1 MVKRKANR
9 EGRKERKVSVDVRCF
24 EATVSENE
32 VGKVVVDRALR
43 VHQALGPGLLE
54 SAYEACLCYELR
66 DAGLHVDV
74 QKALPVVYKDVKLD
88 CGYRI
93 DLLVESKVIIEVK
106 AVDGLNDVHLAQ
118 ILTYLKL
125 SDCKLGFLINFNVK
139 RIKEGIRRVVNNL
152 EE

>member
-1 MVKRKANR
+1 MKREANR

-93 DLLVESKVIIEVK
+93 DLQVEGKVIIEVK